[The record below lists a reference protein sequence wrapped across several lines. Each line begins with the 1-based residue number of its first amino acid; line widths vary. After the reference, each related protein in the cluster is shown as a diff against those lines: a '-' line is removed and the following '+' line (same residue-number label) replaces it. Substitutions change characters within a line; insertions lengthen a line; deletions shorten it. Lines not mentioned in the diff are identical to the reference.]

1 MTRQPQTNIT
11 LNKSFHDLIR
21 EDYDNPCHLRLP
33 ANWRSSMFLFL
44 LFFSSISFS
53 QMLTKFEINGAKHF
67 SVSDYKNWAGV
78 NENIKA
84 KDVSTDSIKSNIY
97 EALSAEGFYHSRIKQ
112 ISFNTID
119 SATAALTID
128 IDEGNPTT
136 IRNVSVKEKLSDS
149 TFVQQIVKNL
159 SREIFSSAVLEKSL
173 DQILT
178 NYENS
183 GFPFAIIKVDAV
195 SFEEDSTTKEYFA
208 DLILSINEGER
219 SRIDKVQIEGNSK
232 TKDYVIT
239 RAARINT
246 GDTYTQKVIDDIPNR
261 LNRLRFFETVET
273 PSFYLTTSNTG
284 VLKISIKEKETN
296 SFDGIAGYVPG
307 NSANE
312 KGYFTG
318 YININ
323 LRNLFGTGRAA
334 LVKWQ
339 QENRNSQELELRY
352 LEPWLFNYPFNV
364 ELSLFQRKQDS
375 TYVQRNI
382 EAHLE
387 YLANED
393 FSAALILN
401 SQSTIPTERSNGT
414 FLVFNSSSLTTGF
427 SLKTDTRDDYYA
439 PTKGLLFTSSYKFT
453 KKSVNGPQSLIAG
466 LTQTKYNHQRIE
478 FDFSFF
484 QQLFERQILS
494 LALHGRELRGSSLE
508 VSDLYFLGGTNS
520 LRGYREKQFQG
531 NRILWSNLEY
541 RYLISGRTYAF
552 AFFDSGYFL
561 RNEDE
566 QLKIPRN
573 SSYKSGYGFG
583 LNIETGLGVLGI
595 SFALGNGDSFTDGK
609 IHFGIINEF

>member
-11 LNKSFHDLIR
+11 LIKSFNDLIR
-21 EDYDNPCHLRLP
+21 VDHNNPRHLR
-33 ANWRSSMFLFL
+33 SMFLFIL
-44 LFFSSISFS
+44 CFTVTVFS
-53 QMLTKFEINGAKHF
+53 QQRINLELTGAKHF
-67 SVSDYKNWAGV
+67 SVNDYRSWINL
-78 NENIKA
+78 NENA
-84 KDVSTDSIKSNIY
+84 KPAEFSTDSIKLKIY
-97 EALSAEGFYHSRIKQ
+97 EALSAEGFYHSNVKLIT
-112 ISFNTID
+112 FNTIN
-119 SATAALTID
+119 SASVTLIID

-136 IRNVSVKEKLSDS
+136 IRNVAVKEKLSDS
-149 TFVQQIVKNL
+149 SYVLQTIKNL
-159 SREIFSSAVLEKSL
+159 KGEIFSSSVLEKSL

-178 NYENS
+178 NYENT

-208 DLILSINEGER
+208 DLILSITEGER
-219 SRIDKVQIEGNSK
+219 SRIDKVQIEGNTK
-232 TKDYVIT
+232 TKDFVVT

-246 GDTYTQKVIDDIPNR
+246 GDTYTQKIIDDIPNR

-284 VLKISIKEKETN
+284 VLKISIKEKETT

-307 NSANE
+307 SGAEEN
-312 KGYFTG
+312 GYFTG

-323 LRNLFGTGRAA
+323 LRNMFGTGRAA

-352 LEPWLFNYPFNV
+352 LEPWLFSYPFNV

-393 FSAALILN
+393 FSASLILN
-401 SQSTIPTERSNGT
+401 SQSTIPTERSSGT

-427 SLKTDTRDDYYA
+427 NFKADTRDDYYS
-439 PTKGLLFTSSYKFT
+439 PTKGLLFTTSYKFT
-453 KKSVNGPQSLIAG
+453 KKSINGPQSLIAG

-478 FDFSFF
+478 FDFSYF
-484 QQLFERQILS
+484 QKLFERQILS

-531 NRILWSNLEY
+531 NRILWTNLEY

-583 LNIETGLGVLGI
+583 LNIETGLGVLGV
-595 SFALGNGDSFTDGK
+595 SFALGNGNSFTDGK